1 MKINWNQA
9 NMENW
14 NEWNFDLQAMVLQQ
28 EEAVSLNSDCRYI
41 QVKDLIIQLKYPEAK
56 HSSPKSDLI
65 QSDQICI
72 RKAYSY

>member
-41 QVKDLIIQLKYPEAK
+41 QV
-56 HSSPKSDLI
+56 
-65 QSDQICI
+65 
-72 RKAYSY
+72 